1 MLYFN
6 NEAQVQNDKK
16 YNEDVTRIFTDIF
29 FISAVREC
37 HKIKVILVGKK
48 HLFDNEAFIWQ
59 WKCMPGFWKFPHKD
73 SRSQKYED
81 GKSIAYWLHKLHI

>member
-1 MLYFN
+1 MTRNIIKMLQEYS
-6 NEAQVQNDKK
+6 Q
-16 YNEDVTRIFTDIF
+16 DIF

-81 GKSIAYWLHKLHI
+81 GKSIAYLDIHAD